1 MNWALF
7 HLFKK
12 DIYFLKVNYVLIF
25 FFFFAIFLIAIKL
38 LKLICG
44 NSVY

>member
-25 FFFFAIFLIAIKL
+25 FFFAIFLIAIKL